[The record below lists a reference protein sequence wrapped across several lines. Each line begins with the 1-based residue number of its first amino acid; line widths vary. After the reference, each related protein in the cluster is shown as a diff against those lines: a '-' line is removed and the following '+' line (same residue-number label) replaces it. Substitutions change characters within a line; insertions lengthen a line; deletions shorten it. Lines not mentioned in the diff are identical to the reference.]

1 MDAVHRF
8 HRPQLRRPV
17 AIIAFEGWNDACE
30 AASSAAAW
38 VLNGSDAQGPFAA
51 LEPEEFFNFQ
61 EHRPTVDIDGGG
73 TRRLTWPDT
82 RFYSV
87 RTGGERDL
95 IIVVGDEPS
104 FRWKTF
110 SRLVTQVMS
119 DEGVEEV
126 VLLGAYIGN
135 VAHNQ
140 PTVLSGTATD
150 PDRLAATGLEPSRYE
165 GPTGII
171 GVMMEACREVG
182 LPAVSI
188 WAATPHYLAANANPR
203 AMLALVEKSAAILR
217 IEVDTTRL
225 TELAED
231 FTNRVDEAIADNG
244 DLADYIEALAHGGDD
259 DFGFEE
265 GQGERLDPSRSRE
278 LLVEIEE
285 FLRDQ
290 G

>member
-38 VLNGSDAQGPFAA
+38 VLNGADTEGPFAA

-61 EHRPTVDIDGGG
+61 EHRPTVEIDGGG

-82 RFYSV
+82 RFYAV
-87 RTGGERDL
+87 KTGGERDL
-95 IIVVGDEPS
+95 IVVVGDEPS

-110 SRLVTQVMS
+110 ARLVTQVMS

-140 PTVLSGTATD
+140 PTVLSGAATD
-150 PDRLAATGLEPSRYE
+150 PDKLPAIELEPSQYE
-165 GPTGII
+165 GPTGIV

-203 AMLALVEKSAAILR
+203 AMLALVEKTSAILR
-217 IEVDTTRL
+217 IEIDTTRL
-225 TELAED
+225 VELAQD

-244 DLADYIEALAHGGDD
+244 DLADYIEAIAHGDD
-259 DFGFEE
+259 EFGLLDDAQAEH
-265 GQGERLDPSRSRE
+265 LDPSRSRE